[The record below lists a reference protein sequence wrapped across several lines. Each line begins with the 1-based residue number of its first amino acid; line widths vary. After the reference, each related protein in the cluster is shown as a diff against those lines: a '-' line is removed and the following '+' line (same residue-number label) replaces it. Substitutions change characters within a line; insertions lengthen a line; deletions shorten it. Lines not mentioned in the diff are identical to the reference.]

1 MNNIMTAKVYKCALT
16 VAAVFFAAGSAC
28 FAQDVSVSVNLSSGS
43 GNATVKAKVKT
54 KDIEAKAKSFGND
67 IELSL
72 NNLGTDLS
80 NQLTKL
86 APKIES
92 AVSDIVSDIDINVS
106 TDGDSYSHS
115 NGNKGNQSNDV
126 GGKYE
131 KSKTYSK
138 SYPIDGN
145 DRIKLVNQYGK
156 IMVTTWDR
164 KEVKVDVVIKA
175 QAEDEGSAQKLLD
188 GVHIGDGKDGDEV
201 TFRTSI
207 DRVGGGWKFWDFGN
221 NKKHK
226 VEINYTVYMPAH
238 TDLSVEDSYGGIEL
252 PDLSG
257 RVKISSSYGSVNA
270 QDLSNP
276 NNEIEGSYG
285 SLRVGSMGGARL
297 DYSYGSVEI
306 DACGPLKADLSY
318 GSFKMGKLSGPGE
331 FDISYVGGF
340 KIAELGDNFKK
351 LKVDASYS
359 SVALGVPASNNF
371 NFDITTTYGGFDY
384 SDGKVTVTSKNPPDG
399 AKHIGPTRNYK
410 GHYGRDGSDAVV
422 NIHTSYGGVN
432 IE

>member
-1 MNNIMTAKVYKCALT
+1 MTKIMTAKVYKRALT
-16 VAAVFFAAGSAC
+16 AATVFFAAASIC
-28 FAQDVSVSVNLSSGS
+28 FAQDVSVNLSSGS
-43 GNATVKAKVKT
+43 GNASVRVKVKT
-54 KDIEAKAKSFGND
+54 KDIEKRAKAFGND
-67 IELSL
+67 MALSL
-72 NNLGTDLS
+72 NDLGADLS
-80 NQLTKL
+80 DQLTRL

-92 AVSDIVSDIDINVS
+92 AVNDIVSNINVNVS
-106 TDGDSYSHS
+106 TDGDSYSYS
-115 NGNKGNQSNDV
+115 NGNGSKQTKSYDA
-126 GGKYE
+126 GGRYE

-156 IMVTTWDR
+156 IMVNTWDR

-175 QAEDEGSAQKLLD
+175 QAEDESSAQKLLD

-201 TFRTSI
+201 SFRTSI
-207 DRVGGGWKFWDFGN
+207 DRVGGGWKFWDLGN

-226 VEINYTVYMPAH
+226 VEINYTVYMPAR

-257 RVKISSSYGSVNA
+257 RVKISSSYGSVYA
-270 QDLSNP
+270 QNLGNP

-285 SLRVGSMGGARL
+285 SLKVGSMAGVKL
-297 DYSYGSVEI
+297 EYSYGSVEI

-340 KIAELGDNFKK
+340 KIDELGNNFKK

-384 SDGKVTVTSKNPPDG
+384 SDNKVTVTSKNPPDG

-410 GHYGRDGSDAVV
+410 GHYGRDGSDAIV

>member
-1 MNNIMTAKVYKCALT
+1 MTAKVYKCALT
-16 VAAVFFAAGSAC
+16 VAAVLFAAGSAS
-28 FAQDVSVSVNLSSGS
+28 FAQDVSVSLNLSSGS
-43 GNATVKAKVKT
+43 GNATVRAKVKT

-67 IELSL
+67 LSLSL

-92 AVSDIVSDIDINVS
+92 AVNDIVSGIDVNVS
-106 TDGDSYSHS
+106 PDGDSHTY
-115 NGNKGNQSNDV
+115 SNDDRSNQTKSNNT

-131 KSKTYSK
+131 KSKNYSK

-207 DRVGGGWKFWDFGN
+207 DRVGGGWKFWDLGN

-226 VEINYTVYMPAH
+226 IEINYTVYMPAR

-252 PDLSG
+252 PDLAG
-257 RVKISSSYGSVNA
+257 KVRISSSYGSVFA
-270 QDLSNP
+270 QNLANP

-285 SLRVGSMGGARL
+285 SLKVVSMAGAKL
-297 DYSYGSVEI
+297 EFSYGSVDI

-318 GSFKMGKLSGPGE
+318 GSFKMGKLNGPGD

-340 KIAELGDNFKK
+340 KIGELGDNFKK

-384 SDGKVTVTSKNPPDG
+384 SDNKVTVTSKNPPDG

-410 GHYGRDGSDAVV
+410 GHYGRDGSDAIV